1 MKNRHFLIVAATF
14 MEIEPLIKCS
24 TLLSDSFSSS
34 GVRVI
39 TGKFNRDT
47 DNNKD
52 YNDYKINSLYD
63 KKRAED
69 DNNFTI
75 IVTGAGVI
83 NAAHGLTVY
92 LESWI
97 KNYKNSN
104 IKQIEKSSKQ
114 IKREFE
120 QIEKKRDLIII
131 QTGIAGIFEGSGLKI
146 GDIAVASSDTYIHTG
161 VGLNSE
167 DLSSYPLNP
176 LPFELVHNCPESKS
190 GKFIFDKELIKRA
203 CSNIKESLVKE
214 ANSRRKD
221 ITSRIEDKTCNVAIG
236 DFITVSTITAAPE
249 HANHLF
255 KAFNHPCMES
265 MEGAASAH
273 IAKLYNID
281 FIEVRAGSNLVGE
294 RDKDKWNI
302 PLACQRASFAVKS
315 VIENGSLFIES
326 SHDSHN
332 QNKTLN

>member
-1 MKNRHFLIVAATF
+1 MLNRDFLIVAATF

-34 GVRVI
+34 CVRVI

-52 YNDYKINSLYD
+52 YDDKRNSLYD
-63 KKRAED
+63 KKREED

-92 LESWI
+92 LESCI
-97 KNYKNSN
+97 KNYKN
-104 IKQIEKSSKQ
+104 
-114 IKREFE
+114 
-120 QIEKKRDLIII
+120 LIII
-131 QTGIAGIFEGSGLKI
+131 QTGIAGVFEGSGLKI

-161 VGLNSE
+161 VSLNSE
-167 DLSSYPLNP
+167 DLSSYPLNQ

-214 ANSRRKD
+214 A
-221 ITSRIEDKTCNVAIG
+221 TSRIEDKTCNAAIG

-249 HANHLF
+249 HADHIF
-255 KAFNHPCMES
+255 KAFDRPCMES

-273 IAKLYNID
+273 IAKLYNIG
-281 FIEVRAGSNLVGE
+281 FIQVRAGSNLVGE
-294 RDKDKWNI
+294 RDKDRWNV
-302 PLACQRASFAVKS
+302 PLACERACFAVKS
-315 VIENGSLFIES
+315 IIENGALFVESLNP
-326 SHDSHN
+326 N
-332 QNKTLN
+332 QSC

>member
-1 MKNRHFLIVAATF
+1 

-24 TLLSDSFSSS
+24 TFLSDSFSSS

-52 YNDYKINSLYD
+52 YDDYDDKRNSFHD
-63 KKRAED
+63 KQRAED

-92 LESWI
+92 LERCI
-97 KNYKNSN
+97 KNNKN
-104 IKQIEKSSKQ
+104 
-114 IKREFE
+114 
-120 QIEKKRDLIII
+120 LIII
-131 QTGIAGIFEGSGLKI
+131 QTGIAGVFEGSGLKI
-146 GDIAVASSDTYIHTG
+146 GDVAVASSDTYIHTG
-161 VGLNSE
+161 VGFNKAGVSSIDSVKYSDLKIASE
-167 DLSSYPLNP
+167 KNLSYCYPLNP

-214 ANSRRKD
+214 ATSRRKD
-221 ITSRIEDKTCNVAIG
+221 ITSRIEDKTCNAAIG

-249 HANHLF
+249 HVDHLF
-255 KAFNHPCMES
+255 KAFNRPCMES

-273 IAKLYNID
+273 IAKLYNIG
-281 FIEVRAGSNLVGE
+281 FIQVRAGSNLVGE
-294 RDKDKWNI
+294 RDKDKWNV
-302 PLACQRASFAVKS
+302 PLACERACFAVKS
-315 VIENGSLFIES
+315 IIENGALFVESLNP
-326 SHDSHN
+326 N
-332 QNKTLN
+332 QSC